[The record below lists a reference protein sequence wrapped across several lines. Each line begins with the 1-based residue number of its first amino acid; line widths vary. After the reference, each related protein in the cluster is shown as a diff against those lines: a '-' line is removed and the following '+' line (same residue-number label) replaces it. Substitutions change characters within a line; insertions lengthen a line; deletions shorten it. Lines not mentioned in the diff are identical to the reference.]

1 VITLLREAGMAV
13 RERRVSIDELTA
25 AHDRGELR
33 ECFGTGTAATVLH
46 VRRIRH
52 GDRDLV
58 LPPVEQRTV
67 GPAVRERL
75 IAIATGRAPDPHG
88 WLDIV

>member
-1 VITLLREAGMAV
+1 
-13 RERRVSIDELTA
+13 
-25 AHDRGELR
+25 
-33 ECFGTGTAATVLH
+33 